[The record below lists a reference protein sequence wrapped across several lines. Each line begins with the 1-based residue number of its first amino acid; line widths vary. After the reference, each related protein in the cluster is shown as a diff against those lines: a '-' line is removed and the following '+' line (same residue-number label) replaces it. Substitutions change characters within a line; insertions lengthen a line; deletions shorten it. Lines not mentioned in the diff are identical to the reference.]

1 MAEQMLVFSAL
12 IYYLEIFIMTTYR
25 HYSKNKPIVQAR
37 NYFEGSTATFPFLFD
52 EKREFFNIIEQCHHL
67 QVNI

>member
-1 MAEQMLVFSAL
+1 MLVFSPL

-37 NYFEGSTATFPFLFD
+37 NYFEGSTATFPFD
-52 EKREFFNIIEQCHHL
+52 EIRNFLIS
-67 QVNI
+67 